1 MTRLGVEETLAA
13 SLHARIG
20 RAMERM
26 RMREQDAGGPCIYL
40 GAGLGVEGNE
50 GVLDGAGD
58 LLRRRAL
65 PRRGPEE
72 EGHLAAGRR
81 KSRWNQGAK
90 LFQSV
95 SLVGLWPNEDG
106 FGFPSLIGGRA
117 NCVVSVCSLV
127 LKAYT
132 LTSDTFFLQK
142 DK

>member
-1 MTRLGVEETLAA
+1 
-13 SLHARIG
+13 
-20 RAMERM
+20 
-26 RMREQDAGGPCIYL
+26 MREQDAGGPRVYL

-50 GVLDGAGD
+50 GVLDGARD

-106 FGFPSLIGGRA
+106 FGFPSLIGGRV
-117 NCVVSVCSLV
+117 NFVVSVCSLL
-127 LKAYT
+127 LKAYAKLET
-132 LTSDTFFLQK
+132 PYFFVK
-142 DK
+142 GKWSEMYYGCFCP